1 MSPDLSYICPVN
13 KIITMKRNWIGSSM
27 IVALFALLASGC
39 GHSQRTLEFRGICVD
54 DPQGENG
61 LYNPG
66 RGFRLETAVDVL
78 HEKDTPT
85 EELNELSA
93 KYVADSVSL
102 SQSYFYLTYLIGKEL
117 SEENFRT
124 MQAYFDELQK
134 QGKKAVLRFAYER
147 DFMGRS
153 PVGPTGEQI
162 LAHLDQLKP
171 FLEKNKD
178 LILVVQAG
186 MIGAWGE
193 WHSSVQGLE
202 NSEETN
208 AVIYDRLLSEELLS
222 VVPAERNVQVRLP
235 EFKNLLKDKPE
246 LYKRLSFHDD
256 FIVIRPDRWDADMH
270 EGTPKFDQIVA
281 ESPYLVVDGEL
292 PWGFWSVG
300 ADPDSPSAGWIID
313 GMQAARRLFLQHYTS
328 LSIIHNYKEQHPNN
342 RFDENNPPEYSM
354 VVWKKT
360 MITEDS
366 LLQHHMPVSDSYF
379 RKKDGTKVK
388 RNMFDYIRDHLGY
401 RIELQSLQLPSK
413 FVSGKENVLKLSLK
427 NRGFATVFGEH
438 PVYFVLIDDAGEVTE
453 FPTDANPKNWQ
464 PFEPKD
470 SAYTSLM
477 HTVDV
482 SLELPASVTAGT
494 YKLGLWIPD
503 GSDRLRYNPRYAI
516 HCANGDTDWW
526 ISKDGKYGVN
536 VLTAVEVE

>member
-1 MSPDLSYICPVN
+1 LSPDLSYICPVN

-202 NSEETN
+202 NSEETKA
-208 AVIYDRLLSEELLS
+208 AVLEKLLS

-503 GSDRLRYNPRYAI
+503 GSERLRYNPRYAI

>member
-1 MSPDLSYICPVN
+1 
-13 KIITMKRNWIGSSM
+13 MKKNWMYGSVM
-27 IVALFALLASGC
+27 AALFALMASGC
-39 GHSQRTLEFRGICVD
+39 GDSRRTVEFRGICVD
-54 DPQGENG
+54 DTHGENG

-85 EELNELSA
+85 KELLELSE

-102 SQSYFYLTYLIGKEL
+102 AQSYFYLTYLIGEKL
-117 SEENFRT
+117 SEENFQT

-147 DFMGRS
+147 DFMGRAAA
-153 PVGPTGEQI
+153 GPTGEQI
-162 LAHLDQLKP
+162 LEHLDQLKP

-193 WHSSVQGLE
+193 WHSSIQGLE
-202 NSEETN
+202 NSEETKA
-208 AVIYDRLLSEELLS
+208 AVLEKLLS
-222 VVPAERNVQVRLP
+222 VVPEERNVQVRLP

-270 EGTPKFDQIVA
+270 EGTAKFDQIVA

-313 GMQAARRLFLQHYTS
+313 GLQAARRLFLQHYTS

-354 VVWKKT
+354 IVWKKT

-366 LLQHHMPVSDSYF
+366 LRQHHMPVSDSYF
-379 RKKDGTKVK
+379 QKQDGTKVE

-401 RIELQSLQLPSK
+401 RIELQSLQLPNQLQA
-413 FVSGKENVLKLSLK
+413 GKENLLKLNLV

-438 PVYFVLIDDAGEVTE
+438 PVYFVLIDNQGKVTE
-453 FPTDANPKNWQ
+453 FLTEANPLDWQ
-464 PFEPKD
+464 PYQPGD
-470 SAYTSLM
+470 TTYTSLT
-477 HTVDV
+477 HSIGL
-482 SLELPASVTAGT
+482 SLDLPDSVVPGE

-503 GSDRLRYNPRYAI
+503 ESDRLKYNPRYAI
-516 HCANGDTDWW
+516 RCANGDTTWW
-526 ISKDGKYGVN
+526 VSEDGKYGVN
-536 VLTAVEVE
+536 VLTDVEVE

>member
-1 MSPDLSYICPVN
+1 MR
-13 KIITMKRNWIGSSM
+13 RNWIGSSM
-27 IVALFALLASGC
+27 IVALFALLAGGC
-39 GHSQRTLEFRGICVD
+39 GHSQRTIEFRGICVD

-78 HEKDTPT
+78 YEKDTPT
-85 EELNELSA
+85 KELNELSA

-102 SQSYFYLTYLIGKEL
+102 SQSYFYLTYLIDKEL

-202 NSEETN
+202 NSKETKA
-208 AVIYDRLLSEELLS
+208 AVLEKLLS

-313 GMQAARRLFLQHYTS
+313 GLQVARRLF
-328 LSIIHNYKEQHPNN
+328 
-342 RFDENNPPEYSM
+342 
-354 VVWKKT
+354 
-360 MITEDS
+360 
-366 LLQHHMPVSDSYF
+366 LQHHMPVSDSYF

-388 RNMFDYIRDHLGY
+388 RNVFDYIRDHLGY

-453 FPTDANPKNWQ
+453 FPADANPKNWQ

-470 SAYTSLM
+470 STYTSLT

-482 SLELPASVTAGT
+482 SLELPASVTSGT

>member
-1 MSPDLSYICPVN
+1 MSSELLYICPVN
-13 KIITMKRNWIGSSM
+13 NIITMRRNWIGSSM
-27 IVALFALLASGC
+27 IVALFALLAGGC
-39 GHSQRTLEFRGICVD
+39 GHSQRTIEFRGICVD

-78 HEKDTPT
+78 YEKDTPT
-85 EELNELSA
+85 KELNELSA

-102 SQSYFYLTYLIGKEL
+102 SQSYFYLTYLIDKEL

-202 NSEETN
+202 NSKETKA
-208 AVIYDRLLSEELLS
+208 AVLEKLLS

-313 GMQAARRLFLQHYTS
+313 GLQVARRLFLQHYTS
-328 LSIIHNYKEQHPNN
+328 LSIIHNYKEQHPNK

-388 RNMFDYIRDHLGY
+388 RNVFDYIRDHLGY

-453 FPTDANPKNWQ
+453 FPADANPKNWQ

-470 SAYTSLM
+470 STYTSLT

-482 SLELPASVTAGT
+482 SLELPASLTAGT

>member
-1 MSPDLSYICPVN
+1 MSSELLYICPVN
-13 KIITMKRNWIGSSM
+13 KIITMRRNWIGSSM

-39 GHSQRTLEFRGICVD
+39 GHSQRTMEFRGICVN

-78 HEKDTPT
+78 YEKDTPT
-85 EELNELSA
+85 KELNELSA

-117 SEENFRT
+117 SEDNFRT

-202 NSEETN
+202 NSEETKA
-208 AVIYDRLLSEELLS
+208 AVLEKLLS

-270 EGTPKFDQIVA
+270 EGTPKFDQIVE

-379 RKKDGTKVK
+379 HKKDGTKVK
-388 RNMFDYIRDHLGY
+388 RNVFDYIRDHLGY

-413 FVSGKENVLKLSLK
+413 LVSGKENVLKLSLK

-438 PVYFVLIDDAGEVTE
+438 PVYFVLIDDTGEVTE
-453 FPTDANPKNWQ
+453 FLTDANPKNWQ

-470 SAYTSLM
+470 STYTSLT

-482 SLELPASVTAGT
+482 SLELPASVTSGT

>member
-1 MSPDLSYICPVN
+1 
-13 KIITMKRNWIGSSM
+13 MKKNWMYGGM
-27 IVALFALLASGC
+27 MAVLFALMASGC
-39 GHSQRTLEFRGICVD
+39 GNSRQTLEFRGISVD
-54 DPQGENG
+54 DTNGENG
-61 LYNPG
+61 LYNPS

-85 EELNELSA
+85 KELTELSA
-93 KYVADSVSL
+93 KYASDSVSL
-102 SQSYFYLTYLIGKEL
+102 AQSYFYLTYLIDKKL
-117 SEENFRT
+117 SEENFQT
-124 MQAYFDELQK
+124 MQAYFDELHK
-134 QGKKAVLRFAYER
+134 LGKKAVLRFAYER
-147 DFMGRS
+147 DFMGRAA
-153 PVGPTGEQI
+153 VGPTGEQI
-162 LAHLDQLKP
+162 LSHLDQLKP

-186 MIGAWGE
+186 LIGAWGE
-193 WHSSVQGLE
+193 WHSSIQGLE
-202 NSEETN
+202 NSEETKA
-208 AVIYDRLLSEELLS
+208 AVLEKLLS
-222 VVPAERNVQVRLP
+222 VVPQERNVQVRLP

-270 EGTPKFDQIVA
+270 EGTPKFDQIVE

-313 GMQAARRLFLQHYTS
+313 GLQVARRLFLQHYTS
-328 LSIIHNYKEQHPNN
+328 LSVIHNYKEQHANKK
-342 RFDENNPPEYSM
+342 FDENNAPEYSM
-354 VVWKKT
+354 IVWKKT

-366 LLQHHMPVSDSYF
+366 LRQHRMPVSDGYF
-379 RKKDGTKVK
+379 EKKNGEKVK

-401 RIELQSLQLPSK
+401 RIELQSLQLPEK
-413 FVSGKENVLKLSLK
+413 LEMGKENMLNLSLR

-438 PVYFVLIDDAGEVTE
+438 NVCFVLISDKGEVVE
-453 FPTDANPKNWQ
+453 FPTNANPMDWQ

-470 SAYTSLM
+470 STCTSLV
-477 HTVDV
+477 HPVDL
-482 SLELPASVTAGT
+482 SLTLPTSLTPGT

-503 GSDRLRYNPRYAI
+503 ASDRLMYNPRYAI
-516 HCANGDTDWW
+516 RCANGDTDWW
-526 ISKDGKYGVN
+526 ISEDGKYGVN

>member
-1 MSPDLSYICPVN
+1 
-13 KIITMKRNWIGSSM
+13 MKKNWMYGG
-27 IVALFALLASGC
+27 VVAALFALAVSGC
-39 GHSQRTLEFRGICVD
+39 ADSLRTVEFRGICVD
-54 DPQGENG
+54 DLHGENG

-78 HEKDTPT
+78 HEKNTPT
-85 EELNELSA
+85 KELVELSE
-93 KYVADSVSL
+93 KYMADSVSL
-102 SQSYFYLTYLIGKEL
+102 SQSYFYLTYLIGENL
-117 SEENFRT
+117 SEENFQT
-124 MQAYFDELQK
+124 MQMYFDELQK

-147 DFMGRS
+147 DFMGRAAT
-153 PVGPTGEQI
+153 GPTGEQI
-162 LAHLDQLKP
+162 LEHLDRLKP

-178 LILVVQAG
+178 LILVMQAG

-193 WHSSVQGLE
+193 WHSSIQGLE
-202 NSEETN
+202 NSEEIKA
-208 AVIYDRLLSEELLS
+208 AVLEKLLS
-222 VVPAERNVQVRLP
+222 VVPEERNVQVRLP

-270 EGTPKFDQIVA
+270 EGTAKFDQIVK

-313 GMQAARRLFLQHYTS
+313 GLQAARRLFLQHYTS
-328 LSIIHNYKEQHPNN
+328 LSVIHNYKEQHPNN
-342 RFDENNPPEYSM
+342 RFDENTLPEYSM

-366 LLQHHMPVSDSYF
+366 LRQHYMPVSDSYF
-379 RKKDGTKVK
+379 QKQDGTKVK

-401 RIELQSLQLPSK
+401 RIELQSLQLPDK
-413 FVSGKENVLKLSLK
+413 LQTGKENLLKLNLV

-438 PVYFVLIDDAGEVTE
+438 PVYFVLTDDKGEVTE
-453 FPTDANPKNWQ
+453 FPTEANPLDWQ
-464 PFEPKD
+464 PFQPGD
-470 SAYTSLM
+470 TTYTALTHSVDLSLQ
-477 HTVDV
+477 
-482 SLELPASVTAGT
+482 LPESVAPGK

-503 GSDRLRYNPRYAI
+503 GSERLKYNSRYAI
-516 HCANGDTDWW
+516 RCANGDTVWAV
-526 ISKDGKYGVN
+526 SKGGKYGVN
-536 VLTAVEVE
+536 ILTTVEVE

>member
-1 MSPDLSYICPVN
+1 
-13 KIITMKRNWIGSSM
+13 MKRNWICSSM
-27 IVALFALLASGC
+27 VVAMFALLAGGC
-39 GHSQRTLEFRGICVD
+39 GNSQRTLEFRGICVD
-54 DPQGENG
+54 DAQGEHG

-78 HEKDTPT
+78 HEKDSPT
-85 EELNELSA
+85 KELDELSA
-93 KYVADSVSL
+93 KYISDSVSL
-102 SQSYFYLTYLIGKEL
+102 AQSYFYLTYLIGEKL

-124 MQAYFDELQK
+124 MQAYFDELQN

-153 PVGPTGEQI
+153 PIGPTGEQI
-162 LAHLDQLKP
+162 LDHLDQLKP
-171 FLEKNKD
+171 FLEKNRD

-202 NSEETN
+202 NSEETKA
-208 AVIYDRLLSEELLS
+208 AVLEKLLS

-313 GMQAARRLFLQHYTS
+313 GVQAARRLFLQHYTS
-328 LSIIHNYKEQHPNN
+328 LSVIHNYKEQHPNN

-388 RNMFDYIRDHLGY
+388 RNVFDYIRDHLGY

-413 FVSGKENVLKLSLK
+413 FVGGEENMLKLSLK

-438 PVYFVLIDDAGEVTE
+438 PVYFVLIDKEGEVTE
-453 FPTDANPKNWQ
+453 FPTDANPLNWQ
-464 PFEPKD
+464 PFEPND
-470 SAYTSLM
+470 STYTSLM
-477 HTVDV
+477 HTVNL
-482 SLELPASVTAGT
+482 SLKLPASIPAGT
-494 YKLGLWIPD
+494 YQLGLWIPD

-526 ISKDGKYGVN
+526 ISRDGKYGVN